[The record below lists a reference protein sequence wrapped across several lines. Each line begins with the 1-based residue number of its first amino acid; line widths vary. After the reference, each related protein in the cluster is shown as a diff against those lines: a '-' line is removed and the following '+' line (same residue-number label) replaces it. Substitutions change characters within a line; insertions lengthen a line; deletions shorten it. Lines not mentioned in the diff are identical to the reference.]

1 MRYYIYIKLNLEYT
15 VLQPEYRKRGYNEVI
30 TPNMY
35 NTKLWE
41 RSGHLQ
47 NYEVGYN
54 FLIYFLK
61 NFFFI

>member
-1 MRYYIYIKLNLEYT
+1 MSQT
-15 VLQPEYRKRGYNEVI
+15 EYRKRGYNEVI

-47 NYEVGYN
+47 NYEVSYA
-54 FLIYFLK
+54 
-61 NFFFI
+61 FFIYTYL